1 VRERIGLVAL
11 TTLLAL
17 LGAALYLATA
27 EKTYEAQAEL
37 LVTPIAEED
46 PALTGLALIR
56 ASSDPTRD
64 VETVAR
70 LVTSRDVAERV
81 KTQLKLD
88 DSSGEIADKI
98 DAAPVAQSNVVAIT
112 AKADDPKRA
121 AELANAVAESAIADR
136 SEKLRAQVTPLI
148 ESVRQRIANGE
159 QTADEGTL
167 SDQLARL
174 TSLETTGDPT
184 IRFETRSAEP
194 DSPVSPRPVLTLLA
208 GLFGGLVLGIGGAFV
223 MQAIDPRL
231 RREEQLRELYG
242 LPILARIPR
251 ERQGGDSTS
260 RLGGLLPERHPD
272 RRADRHPPLGPSDL
286 SPRTLEAY
294 RTLRTM
300 LSAALGDSEEEA
312 GRGRA
317 VMITGPSPAEGKT
330 TTAINLASSY
340 ALAGKRV
347 ILLEGDFRRP
357 TVAKALQVQP
367 RVGIGKVLLGE
378 VRLEEALV
386 PVRPFG
392 NDLRLLPVERPDSHL
407 SEILSLPAARN
418 LLDRARQL
426 ADYVIIDSPPL
437 TEVVD
442 ALPLARY
449 ADDVLL
455 VCRLGM
461 SSLQQL
467 SRLADL
473 LEQNTIEPRGFVVVG
488 VGSSDEQSYYLD
500 GHSSVAPDLE
510 HVEQPKDGARA
521 KGSREQRK
529 GARSKGNAQ
538 QPKRRVEQ
546 PRVGAEQPRGSGQQ
560 PRGSGQRPKGS
571 GEQPKGSGEQPKG
584 SGEQPRGNAEQP
596 KGSAR
601 PAKGQRLP
609 QR

>member
-1 VRERIGLVAL
+1 MRYAETVRERIGLVLL
-11 TTLLAL
+11 TTALAL
-17 LGAALYLATA
+17 AGAGLYLATA
-27 EKTYEAQAEL
+27 EKTYEAEAEL
-37 LVTPIAEED
+37 LITPIAEED

-81 KTQLKLD
+81 RTQLKLD
-88 DSSGEIADKI
+88 DSADDIVKKI

-121 AELANAVAESAIADR
+121 ADLANAVAESAIADR
-136 SEKLRAQVTPLI
+136 SDKLRAQVAPLI
-148 ESVRQRIANGE
+148 ESVRARIAAGE
-159 QTADEGTL
+159 ETAGDATL

-184 IRFETRSAEP
+184 IRFETEAAEP
-194 DSPVSPRPVLTLLA
+194 DSPVSPRPVLTILA

-223 MQAIDPRL
+223 MQAVDPRL

-242 LPILARIPR
+242 LPILARIPK
-251 ERQGGDSTS
+251 ERHGGDSKA
-260 RLGGLLPERHPD
+260 RLGGLLAERHPD
-272 RRADRHPPLGPSDL
+272 RRRSDRHPPLGPSEL

-300 LSAALGDSEEEA
+300 LSAALSESENEA

-317 VMITGPSPAEGKT
+317 VLITGPSPAEGKT
-330 TTAINLASSY
+330 TTAINLASTY

-347 ILLEGDFRRP
+347 IVLEADFRRP
-357 TVAKALQVQP
+357 TVAKALQVKP

-378 VRLEEALV
+378 VGLDEALV

-392 NDLRLLPVERPDSHL
+392 DDLRLLPVERPDSHL
-407 SEILSLPAARN
+407 SEILSLPAARH
-418 LLDRARQL
+418 LLDEARAL

-500 GHSSVAPDLE
+500 GHSSVAPD
-510 HVEQPKDGARA
+510 VE
-521 KGSREQRK
+521 
-529 GARSKGNAQ
+529 
-538 QPKRRVEQ
+538 RVEPQ
-546 PRVGAEQPRGSGQQ
+546 KQNGP
-560 PRGSGQRPKGS
+560 
-571 GEQPKGSGEQPKG
+571 
-584 SGEQPRGNAEQP
+584 
-596 KGSAR
+596 
-601 PAKGQRLP
+601 PAKGKPSRGQRVA

>member
-1 VRERIGLVAL
+1 VRERIGLVIL
-11 TTLLAL
+11 TTLVAL
-17 LGAALYLATA
+17 TVSVLYLATA
-27 EKTYEAQAEL
+27 EKSYEAHAEL
-37 LVTPIAEED
+37 LVTPIAGED

-70 LVTSRDVAERV
+70 LVTSRDVAARV
-81 KTQLKLD
+81 KQQLKLD
-88 DSSGEIADKI
+88 GSLEDILKDV

-112 AKADDPKRA
+112 AKANDPKLA
-121 AELANAVAESAIADR
+121 ADLANGFAENAIADR
-136 SEKLRAQVTPLI
+136 SEKLRAQLEPLI
-148 ESVRQRIANGE
+148 ASVRERIANGE
-159 QTADEGTL
+159 ETAGGGTL
-167 SDQLARL
+167 ADQLARL
-174 TSLETTGDPT
+174 TSLETSGDPT
-184 IRFETRSAEP
+184 IRFETRAAEP
-194 DSPVSPRPVLTLLA
+194 ESPVSPRPALTIAA

-251 ERQGGDSTS
+251 ERHAGGETGP
-260 RLGGLLPERHPD
+260 RLGGLLPGRHPE
-272 RRADRHPPLGPSDL
+272 RRAPLGPSEL

-300 LSAALGDSEEEA
+300 LSAAVADGDVEN

-317 VMITGPSPAEGKT
+317 VLITGPSPAEGKT

-347 ILLEGDFRRP
+347 ILLEADFRRP
-357 TVAKALQVQP
+357 TVAKALNVKP

-378 VRLEEALV
+378 VGLAKALV
-386 PVRPFG
+386 PVRPF
-392 NDLRLLPVERPDSHL
+392 DDELRLLPVERPDDHL
-407 SEILSLPAARN
+407 SEILSMPAARN
-418 LLDRARQL
+418 LLEEARQI

-461 SSLQQL
+461 SSLQHL

-473 LEQNTIEPRGFVVVG
+473 LEQNTIEPRGFVVIG
-488 VGSSDEQSYYLD
+488 VGSSEEESYYLD
-500 GHSSVAPDLE
+500 GRKEAGPDLG
-510 HVEQPKDGARA
+510 PA
-521 KGSREQRK
+521 
-529 GARSKGNAQ
+529 
-538 QPKRRVEQ
+538 
-546 PRVGAEQPRGSGQQ
+546 AE
-560 PRGSGQRPKGS
+560 PKGS
-571 GEQPKGSGEQPKG
+571 VRRVPS
-584 SGEQPRGNAEQP
+584 
-596 KGSAR
+596 
-601 PAKGQRLP
+601 QRLAK
-609 QR
+609 R